1 MFCMLRSCLNTGKLT
16 ACSVKPRGE
25 REACHTSSYN
35 TPRVVLP
42 TKAQTTVSQIIFPR
56 CGKYLQNSTAQ
67 LHLDHDFIIICIIAS
82 QEMRLQNLP
91 ICIYNKVL
99 TLEAILMHVKRFP
112 KVDLFKLY
120 IPTEDKERI

>member
-1 MFCMLRSCLNTGKLT
+1 MKYFPIFSLSYGCWAVTARYVLYVEELPQHWQSYT

-42 TKAQTTVSQIIFPR
+42 TKAQTAVFQIIFPR

-67 LHLDHDFIIICIIAS
+67 LLLDRDF
-82 QEMRLQNLP
+82 
-91 ICIYNKVL
+91 YNYLHHCFSRDETSKFTNMYL
-99 TLEAILMHVKRFP
+99 
-112 KVDLFKLY
+112 
-120 IPTEDKERI
+120 